1 MCYINLTY
9 NKIDFTLRSE
19 NIKLSPK
26 ISFRVVMLF
35 SLRTL
40 DLGVPPELNL
50 A

>member
-26 ISFRVVMLF
+26 ISCRVVMLF